1 MPQFTNVKVS
11 KVSEQTSL
19 FEEALKPLKR
29 AANIVNLEPDVV
41 EVLSNPEQMLIV
53 SIPVKMDD
61 GRIKVFTGYRVR
73 HNTSRGPAKG
83 GIRYHPGVCLDEVKS
98 LAFWMSV
105 KNGVV
110 GVPFGGGKGGITCNP
125 KKMSEGELERL
136 TRGFAARIAKFV
148 GLDQD
153 IPAPDVGTTAQIM
166 GWFTD
171 EYCKIVGKIVPGVI
185 TAKPLSIGGSKGR
198 GTATGRGAFFA
209 TLEAA
214 KTFNIPLKGARVS
227 IQGYG
232 NVARPIARDLYEM
245 GCKIVAVSDST
256 GGAYNPKGMHP
267 IELTKFKT
275 RTRSVKGFPGSKE
288 ITTID
293 PITVD
298 CDILIP
304 AALENQITKKNAN
317 NVKAKLIIEEANGPT
332 TPEADKIL
340 HERGTIVVPD
350 VLANAGGVTVS
361 YFEWVQNRMGYYWSD
376 EEVDEKLKQAIHKA
390 FKAVYQNAQQYQVD
404 SSKAPQQSLM
414 DLRTAAYVTA
424 IKKIVDAMRAL
435 GRI

>member
-1 MPQFTNVKVS
+1 MSKQTN
-11 KVSEQTSL
+11 L
-19 FEEALKPLKR
+19 YEEALKPLKK
-29 AANIVNLEPDVV
+29 AAAVLNLEPNIV
-41 EVLSNPEQMLIV
+41 EALSSPERMLIV

-61 GRIKVFTGYRVR
+61 GKLKVFTGYRAQ
-73 HNTSRGPAKG
+73 HNTARGPAKG

-105 KNGVV
+105 KNTVV
-110 GVPFGGGKGGITCNP
+110 GVPFGGGKGGITCDP

-136 TRGFAARIAKFV
+136 TRGYAAAISRFV
-148 GLDQD
+148 GPDQD
-153 IPAPDVGTTAQIM
+153 IPAPDVGTNAQIM

-171 EYCKIVGKIVPGVI
+171 EYCKIVGKCVPGVI
-185 TAKPLSIGGSKGR
+185 TAKPLEIGGSRGR

-209 TLEAA
+209 TLEAV

-232 NVARPIARDLYEM
+232 NVAQPMAKYLYEL

-256 GGAYNPKGMHP
+256 SGVYNPKGMHP
-267 IELTKFKT
+267 IKLAKFKT
-275 RTRSVKGFPGSKE
+275 KTRSVKGFPGTE
-288 ITTID
+288 
-293 PITVD
+293 
-298 CDILIP
+298 
-304 AALENQITKKNAN
+304 KNAGK
-317 NVKAKLIIEEANGPT
+317 VKARLIVEEANGPT
-332 TPEADKIL
+332 TPEADEIL
-340 HERGTIVVPD
+340 HEKNVVIVPD

-376 EEVDEKLKQAIHKA
+376 EEVDEKLKQVMTKA
-390 FKAVYQNAQQYQVD
+390 FKGVYQNAKQYQVD
-404 SSKAPQQSLM
+404 MSLTTQQSLM

-424 IKKIVDAMRAL
+424 VKKIVDAMRAL

>member
-1 MPQFTNVKVS
+1 MSKQTN
-11 KVSEQTSL
+11 L
-19 FEEALKPLKR
+19 YGEALKPLKK
-29 AANIVNLEPDVV
+29 AAAVLNLEPNIV
-41 EVLSNPEQMLIV
+41 EVLSSPERMLIV

-61 GRIKVFTGYRVR
+61 GKIKVFTGYRVQ
-73 HNTSRGPAKG
+73 HNTARGPAKG
-83 GIRYHPGVCLDEVKS
+83 GIRYHSGVCLDEVKS

-105 KNGVV
+105 KNTVV

-136 TRGFAARIAKFV
+136 TRGYAAAIAKFV
-148 GLDQD
+148 GPDQD
-153 IPAPDVGTTAQIM
+153 IPAPDVGTNAQIM

-171 EYCKIVGKIVPGVI
+171 EYCKIVGKYVPGVI
-185 TAKPLSIGGSKGR
+185 TAKPLDIGGSRGR

-209 TLEAA
+209 TLEAV
-214 KTFNIPLKGARVS
+214 KTFSIPLKGARVS

-232 NVARPIARDLYEM
+232 NVARPIAKYLYEL

-256 GGAYNPKGMHP
+256 GGVYNLEGMHP
-267 IELTKFKT
+267 VKLAKFKT
-275 RTRSVKGFPGSKE
+275 KTRSVKDFPRSKQ
-288 ITTID
+288 ISTID

-304 AALENQITKKNAN
+304 AALENQITEKNASK
-317 NVKAKLIIEEANGPT
+317 VQAKLIVEEANGPT

-340 HERGTIVVPD
+340 HEKGVVIIPD

-376 EEVDEKLKQAIHKA
+376 EEVDEKLKQVMTKA
-390 FKAVYQNAQQYQVD
+390 FKDVYQNAKQYQVD
-404 SSKAPQQSLM
+404 TSLTPQQSQM

-424 IKKIVDAMRAL
+424 VKKIVGAMRAL

>member
-1 MPQFTNVKVS
+1 MSKQTN
-11 KVSEQTSL
+11 L
-19 FEEALKPLKR
+19 YEEALKPLKK
-29 AANIVNLEPDVV
+29 AAAVLNLEPSIV
-41 EVLSNPEQMLIV
+41 EALSSPERMLIV

-61 GRIKVFTGYRVR
+61 GKLKVFTGYRAQ
-73 HNTSRGPAKG
+73 HNTARGPAKG

-105 KNGVV
+105 KNTVV
-110 GVPFGGGKGGITCNP
+110 GVPFGGGKGGITCDP

-136 TRGFAARIAKFV
+136 TRGYAAAISRFV
-148 GLDQD
+148 GPDQD
-153 IPAPDVGTTAQIM
+153 IPAPDVGTNAQIM

-171 EYCKIVGKIVPGVI
+171 EYCKIVGKCVPGVI
-185 TAKPLSIGGSKGR
+185 TAKPLEIGGSRGR

-209 TLEAA
+209 TLEAV

-232 NVARPIARDLYEM
+232 NVAQPMAKYLYEL

-256 GGAYNPKGMHP
+256 SGVYNPKGMHP
-267 IELTKFKT
+267 IKLAKFKT
-275 RTRSVKGFPGSKE
+275 KTRSVKGFPGSKE
-288 ITTID
+288 ISTID

-304 AALENQITKKNAN
+304 AALENQITEKNASK
-317 NVKAKLIIEEANGPT
+317 VQAKLIVEEANGPT
-332 TPEADKIL
+332 TPEADEIL
-340 HERGTIVVPD
+340 HEKNVVIVPD

-376 EEVDEKLKQAIHKA
+376 EEVDEKLKQVMIKA
-390 FKAVYQNAQQYQVD
+390 FKGVYQNAKQYQVD
-404 SSKAPQQSLM
+404 MSLTTQQSLM

-424 IKKIVDAMRAL
+424 VKKIVDAMRAL

>member
-1 MPQFTNVKVS
+1 MPR
-11 KVSEQTSL
+11 QTSL
-19 FEEALKPLKR
+19 YEEALKPLKK
-29 AANIVNLEPDVV
+29 AAAVLNLEPNIV
-41 EVLSNPEQMLIV
+41 EVLSSPERMLIV

-61 GRIKVFTGYRVR
+61 GKLKVFTGYRVQ
-73 HNTSRGPAKG
+73 HNTARGPAKG

-105 KNGVV
+105 KNAVV

-136 TRGFAARIAKFV
+136 TRGYAAAIAKFV
-148 GLDQD
+148 GPDQD
-153 IPAPDVGTTAQIM
+153 IPAPDVGTNAQIM

-171 EYCKIVGKIVPGVI
+171 EYCKIVGKCVPGVI
-185 TAKPLSIGGSKGR
+185 TAKPLEIGGSRGR

-209 TLEAA
+209 TLEAV

-232 NVARPIARDLYEM
+232 NVARPIAKYLYEL

-256 GGAYNPKGMHP
+256 GGVYNPEGMHP
-267 IELTKFKT
+267 VKLAKFKT
-275 RTRSVKGFPGSKE
+275 KTRSVKGFLGSKE
-288 ITTID
+288 ISTID

-304 AALENQITKKNAN
+304 AALENQITEKNASK
-317 NVKAKLIIEEANGPT
+317 VQAKLIVEEANGPT

-340 HERGTIVVPD
+340 HEKGVVIVPD
-350 VLANAGGVTVS
+350 V
-361 YFEWVQNRMGYYWSD
+361 
-376 EEVDEKLKQAIHKA
+376 
-390 FKAVYQNAQQYQVD
+390 
-404 SSKAPQQSLM
+404 
-414 DLRTAAYVTA
+414 
-424 IKKIVDAMRAL
+424 
-435 GRI
+435 